1 MYNLQKFLKIRVL
14 VNRLWRYLQKCECVS
29 VAAVVC
35 LLCLCVCVMH
45 ILQYGVEEYI
55 NKLKSEQ
62 KKSAGQKRCQNI
74 MPFTL
79 SFSRKRT
86 NSRNCYMMNWCALTL
101 NELSINTGKNN
112 ELKCVEI
119 IYTFSNVF
127 LYLMQCAV
135 VVPECPCFSY
145 NCVCSSVTIY
155 YIEIFSPLSERK

>member
-14 VNRLWRYLQKCECVS
+14 INRLWRYLQKCECVS

-35 LLCLCVCVMH
+35 LLCLCVCVWCTFYSM
-45 ILQYGVEEYI
+45 GVEEYI

-62 KKSAGQKRCQNI
+62 KNQLVEKMPKHN

-119 IYTFSNVF
+119 IYTFSNVC
-127 LYLMQCAV
+127 L
-135 VVPECPCFSY
+135 
-145 NCVCSSVTIY
+145 CVCVFVPDAMCRSCPRMSLFFI
-155 YIEIFSPLSERK
+155 